1 MIVSY
6 KKFKEEAYEE
16 IYDNI
21 YNENTYN
28 IVALLLKPI
37 LTDDGT
43 YKIESMEKHKFE
55 NLDGIRHYINKKKH
69 NNIIISKIKKVIEHY
84 GAIECKTQFE
94 GLQIDESAVILQYNK
109 TKNDKFIFNLRLL
122 TRID

>member
-6 KKFKEEAYEE
+6 KKFKEKLYEE

-55 NLDGIRHYINKKKH
+55 NLDGIRHYINKKNH
-69 NNIIISKIKKVIEHY
+69 NNIIINKIKKVIEHY
-84 GAIECKTQFE
+84 GAIECRDQFE

-122 TRID
+122 TRIE